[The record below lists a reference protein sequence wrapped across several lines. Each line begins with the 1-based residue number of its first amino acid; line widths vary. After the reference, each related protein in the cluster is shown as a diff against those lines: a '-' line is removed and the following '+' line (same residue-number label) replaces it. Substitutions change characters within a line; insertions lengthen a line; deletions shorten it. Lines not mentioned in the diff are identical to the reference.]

1 MRRCHLRFPN
11 RRICGLHPLVE
22 DGEHAC
28 SGHRVW
34 HVSEEFQPVPG
45 PDGSARNVFRANPI
59 AQRSPTAMDNANT
72 QQVGQDRPS
81 HHQPGAGG
89 GVLRPSRTLHA
100 ARHGAVRRG
109 TETQG
114 HSNNASGTAR
124 AQAPSVRP
132 LYWLYPPG
140 LWRLYQLQG
149 QAQVQ
154 RPRRVHSCGN
164 AYPRNRDIVTTMLSA
179 SSTILVLGWL
189 T

>member
-34 HVSEEFQPVPG
+34 HVSQEFQPVPG

-89 GVLRPSRTLHA
+89 GYCASRELFTPHVTGLFDAALRHRDTQIMPLEPREHKRLRCGLCIGCTRQDCGVCISCKDKPKFNGPGAFTA
-100 ARHGAVRRG
+100 AATPIPE
-109 TETQG
+109 TE
-114 HSNNASGTAR
+114 
-124 AQAPSVRP
+124 
-132 LYWLYPPG
+132 
-140 LWRLYQLQG
+140 
-149 QAQVQ
+149 
-154 RPRRVHSCGN
+154 
-164 AYPRNRDIVTTMLSA
+164 
-179 SSTILVLGWL
+179 IL
-189 T
+189 